1 MARRIPPSSHA
12 RATARHR
19 TGPPKATNQRTAG
32 RTVILLSVIVAV
44 EQTTWDL
51 ISQIGVWFVGLP
63 LLVGVLLVYTAYQV
77 TLERRANQRTAGRW
91 GLAAK
96 NSRDTDA

>member
-1 MARRIPPSSHA
+1 M
-12 RATARHR
+12 
-19 TGPPKATNQRTAG
+19 
-32 RTVILLSVIVAV
+32 IVAV

-51 ISQIGVWFVGLP
+51 IGQIGLWFVGLP
-63 LLVGVLLVYTAYQV
+63 ILVGVILAYTAAQIV
-77 TLERRANQRTAGRW
+77 TERRANQRTAGRW

>member
-1 MARRIPPSSHA
+1 M
-12 RATARHR
+12 
-19 TGPPKATNQRTAG
+19 
-32 RTVILLSVIVAV
+32 IVAV

-51 ISQIGVWFVGLP
+51 IGQIGVWFIGLP
-63 LLVGVLLVYTAYQV
+63 LLVGVILAYTAAQIV
-77 TLERRANQRTAGRW
+77 TERRANQRDAGRW

>member
-1 MARRIPPSSHA
+1 M
-12 RATARHR
+12 
-19 TGPPKATNQRTAG
+19 
-32 RTVILLSVIVAV
+32 IVAL

-51 ISQIGVWFVGLP
+51 IGQIGVWFVGLP
-63 LLVGVLLVYTAYQV
+63 LLVGGLVAYIAAQIV
-77 TLERRANQRTAGRW
+77 TERRANQRTAGRW